1 MLLNELDTE
10 PFLAQI
16 IGLEDFQTEEDWF
29 REKEKPTKREGLRK
43 YIVKSDYFPIEYIH
57 IKNFKSIDDLRI
69 DFKEDDIN
77 KKSWLFLLGE
87 NGVGKSSILQAIAIG
102 LSWDKK
108 FINKDIVQ
116 SLIKK
121 RKQTAE
127 IIIKERNNKNIIHTN

>member
-1 MLLNELDTE
+1 
-10 PFLAQI
+10 
-16 IGLEDFQTEEDWF
+16 
-29 REKEKPTKREGLRK
+29 
-43 YIVKSDYFPIEYIH
+43 SDYFPIEYIH

-102 LSWDKK
+102 LRLDKK
-108 FINKDIVQ
+108 FINKDIIE

-121 RKQTAE
+121 RKQTSE
-127 IIIKERNNKNIIHTN
+127 ITIKERNSDNIITTRLIRKSGTVE